1 MSQKNKEINMKSK
14 IGIIGGLSPESTV
27 SYYLYFTRM
36 YSEITGDSNIPE
48 IIIYSVNNEKYHNWR
63 NHNRW
68 DLIAQDIT
76 NVAEKLKQSGADI
89 GLIATNTMHKV
100 FNEVTQNTDL
110 VLYSLLDA
118 VSYEIQKKNIN
129 KVGLIGTKFS
139 MNDGFYQKYLYENGI
154 DVITPNEND
163 QLYIH
168 NKIETELVKGKF
180 LDDTRMKFIEIIDS
194 LKKNGA
200 QGIILGCTEI
210 PLLIS
215 QENSD
220 IPVFDTATI
229 HADFV
234 LRRFIESTL

>member
-1 MSQKNKEINMKSK
+1 MKNK

-36 YSEITGDSNIPE
+36 YSKITGDPNIPE

-63 NHNRW
+63 NQNRW

-76 NVAEKLKQSGADI
+76 NVAEKLKKSGADI

-100 FNEVTQNTDL
+100 FNEVKQNTDL
-110 VLYSLLDA
+110 FLYSLLDA
-118 VSYEIQKKNIN
+118 VSYEIQRSNIT
-129 KVGLIGTKFS
+129 KVGLLGTKFS
-139 MNDGFYQKYLYENGI
+139 MNDGFYQKHLNENGI

-168 NKIETELVKGKF
+168 NKIETELVKGK
-180 LDDTRMKFIEIIDS
+180 LLNDTRMKFIEIIDN

-215 QENSD
+215 QKNSD
-220 IPVFDTATI
+220 IPVFDTAAI

-234 LRRFIESTL
+234 LRRIIEKSI